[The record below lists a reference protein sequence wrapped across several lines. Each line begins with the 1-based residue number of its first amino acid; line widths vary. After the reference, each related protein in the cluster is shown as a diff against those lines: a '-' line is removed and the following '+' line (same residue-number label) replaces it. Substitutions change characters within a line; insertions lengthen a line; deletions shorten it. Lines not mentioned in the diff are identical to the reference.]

1 MYSTGW
7 RRVYSSVWPF
17 NLPLY
22 AHSRLKYALKNKV
35 KVFVVYVSRP
45 AGRGEQTQTP
55 NKNRALPI
63 AHWMRLII
71 ILAQEQ
77 HRICLELDGYIKA
90 KMMENTGLLCA
101 PIIGLNGGCMHAQ
114 TTRLIWTWSWECFK
128 GRIRWRSTVCLPVCL
143 FCFVF
148 AHTELLILTVAKATE
163 ERETEYHFD
172 WTRTHTGRHH
182 EIAGRAKLWP
192 IYHLFP
198 QAWYRT
204 RGLLARS
211 CHLLDISNRSGAG
224 GSGQS
229 LACARHRTGRLST
242 TNCTRLP
249 PFLPIQ
255 WMLPPMIIIE
265 YEEATVI
272 VGRKSWSP

>member
-35 KVFVVYVSRP
+35 FVVYVSRP

-55 NKNRALPI
+55 NKSCLTDRALDALDYYSGPRTTQDMSWTWWIYQSEDDGEYRI
-63 AHWMRLII
+63 AVCSYNWVEWR
-71 ILAQEQ
+71 
-77 HRICLELDGYIKA
+77 
-90 KMMENTGLLCA
+90 
-101 PIIGLNGGCMHAQ
+101 MHACPNN
-114 TTRLIWTWSWECFK
+114 TIDLNLIMRMLQGKDSMAFD
-128 GRIRWRSTVCLPVCL
+128 VCLPVCL

-163 ERETEYHFD
+163 EQETEYHFD

-249 PFLPIQ
+249 PFSQSNGCCHQ
-255 WMLPPMIIIE
+255 W
-265 YEEATVI
+265 
-272 VGRKSWSP
+272 S